1 MKKSTI
7 AILFTVLALMV
18 AACGG
23 GSDGDGGTAATEAP
37 SGAGSGGDAANG
49 EKVFA
54 GTCSACHGADAMGI
68 DGLGK
73 QLVESEF
80 VASQSDSELFTLIT
94 TGRPSS
100 DPLNTTGVDMPP
112 KGGNPSLND
121 AAIADLVAYLRS
133 LA

>member
-1 MKKSTI
+1 MKRSTI
-7 AILFTVLALMV
+7 AILIAVLALAV

-23 GSDGDGGTAATEAP
+23 GGESDGGTAAT
-37 SGAGSGGDAANG
+37 AGGGVALTGDVANG

-73 QLVESEF
+73 QLAGSDF
-80 VASQSDSELFTLIT
+80 VASTSDADLANLIL

-100 DPLNTTGVDMPP
+100 HPDNETGVDMPP

-121 AAIADLVAYLRS
+121 QSIADVVAYIKS
-133 LA
+133 LG

>member
-7 AILFTVLALMV
+7 AILIAVFALVL

-23 GSDGDGGTAATEAP
+23 GSEGSNGDTATEAP

-49 EKVFA
+49 EKVFS
-54 GTCSACHGADAMGI
+54 GTCATCHGADAMGI

-73 QLVESEF
+73 QLKDSDFVSTTSE
-80 VASQSDSELFTLIT
+80 ADLFALII
-94 TGRPSS
+94 TGRPAT

-121 AAIADLVAYLRS
+121 QSIADIIAYIKS
-133 LA
+133 LN

>member
-7 AILFTVLALMV
+7 AILIAVFALVL

-23 GSDGDGGTAATEAP
+23 GGATTDDGAATEAP

-49 EKVFA
+49 EKVFS
-54 GTCSACHGADAMGI
+54 GTCASCHGADAMGI
-68 DGLGK
+68 DSLGK
-73 QLVESEF
+73 QLKDSDFVSSTSE
-80 VASQSDSELFTLIT
+80 ADLYELII
-94 TGRPSS
+94 TGRPAS

-121 AAIADLVAYLRS
+121 QSIADVIAYIKS
-133 LA
+133 LN

>member
-7 AILFTVLALMV
+7 AILITVFALV
-18 AACGG
+18 LAACGG
-23 GSDGDGGTAATEAP
+23 GDSDGASTATEAP
-37 SGAGSGGDAANG
+37 AGAGSGGDAANG

-80 VASQSDSELFTLIT
+80 VASQSDAELFTLIT

-121 AAIADLVAYLRS
+121 AALADVIAYLRS
-133 LA
+133 LG